1 MTHPAAEQFPAIR
14 TWIQKQ
20 AAEQS
25 LEGIRDYVASQYERL
40 LEAIATVSESTL
52 ANPLAEGE
60 WSAIEAFKH
69 VVEWN
74 WQVGEDVLHACLMG
88 ERPGNPR
95 PSFPAERDALTSRL
109 RESLDSVWAHVSA
122 ADPAAFL
129 DVTWEH
135 PFFGQLNWR
144 EWFWFLGVHA
154 MDHTNQVKAAG
165 GGDD

>member
-1 MTHPAAEQFPAIR
+1 MTHPAADQFPAIR
-14 TWIQKQ
+14 AWIQGQ

-25 LEGIRDYVASQYERL
+25 LEGIRDYVASQYEGL
-40 LEAIATVSESTL
+40 LEAIDVTPGASL
-52 ANPLAEGE
+52 AAPAAPGE
-60 WSAIEAFKH
+60 WSAIEAFQH

-88 ERPGNPR
+88 ERPGNPP
-95 PSFPAERDALTSRL
+95 PSFPADREALTSRL

-122 ADPAAFL
+122 ADPTAFL

-135 PFFGQLNWR
+135 PFFGELNWR

-154 MDHTNQVKAAG
+154 MDHTNQVKGAG
-165 GGDD
+165 GADA